1 MLCRLER
8 TNEQTNVI
16 PGCERLL
23 LPEHFHSST
32 QLPTLIRWIPRTFY
46 DKRQIVFILFYPRIF
61 HEISQHKQPPTA
73 HLHHRRW
80 PTSPRQ
86 FSVQFTSR
94 CFHFHAYNF
103 HWGTIRTT
111 NKRILDIDSHFM
123 DSSLNEALSLPARQ
137 TPSDFT
143 VLFCFENAKPTPP
156 LGNHHSSTSL
166 HSSVVH
172 TRGLLQPEC
181 CIECHLLRTTSP
193 LLLLVTNK

>member
-23 LPEHFHSST
+23 FPEHFHSST

-61 HEISQHKQPPTA
+61 TKSASTSSHRPPTSTSVVD
-73 HLHHRRW
+73 LHPLDNSRFN
-80 PTSPRQ
+80 SQ
-86 FSVQFTSR
+86 VGAFT
-94 CFHFHAYNF
+94 FMH
-103 HWGTIRTT
+103 TIS
-111 NKRILDIDSHFM
+111 I
-123 DSSLNEALSLPARQ
+123 EALYEQRTNESSTLTRISWTPPWTKHSPCLPAKHL
-137 TPSDFT
+137 PI
-143 VLFCFENAKPTPP
+143 LPFCFENAKPTPP
-156 LGNHHSSTSL
+156 LGKPHSSTSL